1 LKANPKMKAE
11 PKVEAAPAAGG
22 GSKKLIIIIV
32 ALLLVLGGG
41 GGAAAW
47 YFLHAKNADAAHE
60 EEEEAPAKP
69 KHKASKKGH
78 SGAPEYVVVE
88 PFTVNLQPGEGGA
101 DQYLQ
106 LAFTLEVGG
115 PEEGKTVK
123 DNMAK
128 VRSRMLLLL
137 SSKHAQDLKS
147 PEGKVQLAREIIAQL
162 KEPFEDRGEPQDIQ
176 DVLFTSF
183 IIQ

>member
-1 LKANPKMKAE
+1 MKADQ
-11 PKVEAAPAAGG
+11 KVEAPAGG

-32 ALLLVLGGG
+32 AAVLLLGVVG
-41 GGAAAW
+41 GGAAW
-47 YFLHAKNADAAHE
+47 FFLHGKSDT
-60 EEEEAPAKP
+60 EEEAPAKG
-69 KHKASKKGH
+69 KRKATARKAGP
-78 SGAPEYVVVE
+78 PEYVPVE
-88 PFTVNLQPGEGGA
+88 PFTVNLQPGESGT

-115 PEEGKTVK
+115 LEEKENVK
-123 DNMAK
+123 SNMAK

-137 SSKHAQDLKS
+137 SGKHASDINT
-147 PEGKVQLAREIIAQL
+147 PEGKVQLAKEIIAQL
-162 KEPFEDRGEPQDIQ
+162 KEPFEDRGAPQDIE

>member
-1 LKANPKMKAE
+1 MKADQ
-11 PKVEAAPAAGG
+11 KVEAPAGG

-32 ALLLVLGGG
+32 AAVLLLGGAG
-41 GGAAAW
+41 GGAAW
-47 YFLHAKNADAAHE
+47 FFMHGKADAE
-60 EEEEAPAKP
+60 EHDDAPK
-69 KHKASKKGH
+69 KKKSKK
-78 SGAPEYVVVE
+78 AVKPEYVPVE
-88 PFTVNLQPGEGGA
+88 PFTVNLQPGEDGA

-106 LAFTLEVGG
+106 IAFTLQVGG
-115 PEEGKTVK
+115 VEEATAVK

-137 SSKHAQDLKS
+137 SSKHATEINT
-147 PEGKVQLAREIIAQL
+147 PAGKIQLAKEIVAQL
-162 KEPFEDRGEPQDIQ
+162 REPFEDRGAQQEIE